1 MIRSE
6 AMSFIRILI
15 VDDHKLFRHGL
26 RQICRSEGLSVVG
39 EAASGQ
45 EAIEKAC
52 QLQPDVVLMDLGMPG
67 LSGVQATQQI
77 LAHNPNIRVI
87 ALTMFREDNHIVDA
101 VRAGVSGYLLK
112 NCEPTV
118 LVTAIKTVAR
128 GDALLDPAMTA
139 KLLKEFRRIDLPF
152 AANDLEAISPAEMD
166 VLRLVA
172 MGADNV
178 DIADNL
184 CLSQRTVGNRLTSI
198 YQKLNVKNRT
208 QAALY
213 ALKRGWVA
221 LE

>member
-1 MIRSE
+1 
-6 AMSFIRILI
+6 MSVIKILI

-26 RQICRSEGLSVVG
+26 RQICLAEGLSVVG
-39 EAASGQ
+39 EASSGQ
-45 EAIEKAC
+45 EAIEQARR
-52 QLQPDVVLMDLGMPG
+52 LRPDVILMDLGMPG
-67 LSGVQATQQI
+67 LNGVQATQQI
-77 LAHNPNIRVI
+77 IFEQPGMRVI

-112 NCEPTV
+112 NSDPSV
-118 LVTAIKTVAR
+118 LITAIKTVAR

-139 KLLKEFRRIDLPF
+139 KLLREFRRSDLSL
-152 AANDLEAISPAEMD
+152 AVNESETISPAEMD

-172 MGADNV
+172 KGADNGQ
-178 DIADNL
+178 IADSL
-184 CLSQRTVGNRLTSI
+184 CLSQRTVGNRLTEI

>member
-1 MIRSE
+1 
-6 AMSFIRILI
+6 MSLIRILI

-112 NCEPTV
+112 NCEPMV

-152 AANDLEAISPAEMD
+152 AVNDSESISPAEMD

>member
-1 MIRSE
+1 
-6 AMSFIRILI
+6 MSFIRILI

>member
-1 MIRSE
+1 
-6 AMSFIRILI
+6 MSFIRILI

-77 LAHNPNIRVI
+77 MAHNPNIRVI

-152 AANDLEAISPAEMD
+152 AVNDLEAISPAEMD

>member
-1 MIRSE
+1 
-6 AMSFIRILI
+6 MSFIRILI

-152 AANDLEAISPAEMD
+152 AVNDLEAISPAEMD

>member
-1 MIRSE
+1 
-6 AMSFIRILI
+6 MSFIRILI

-52 QLQPDVVLMDLGMPG
+52 KLQPDVVLMDLGMPG

-152 AANDLEAISPAEMD
+152 AVNDSEAISPAEMD

>member
-1 MIRSE
+1 
-6 AMSFIRILI
+6 MSSIKILI

-26 RQICRSEGLSVVG
+26 RQICRAEGLTVVG
-39 EAASGQ
+39 EAAGGQ
-45 EAIEKAC
+45 EAIEMAC
-52 QLQPDVVLMDLGMPG
+52 RPQPDVVLMDLGMPG
-67 LSGVQATQQI
+67 LNGVQATQQI
-77 LAHNPNIRVI
+77 LAHNPHIKVI
-87 ALTMFREDNHIVDA
+87 ALTMFREDNYIVDA

-112 NCEPTV
+112 NSDPSV

-128 GDALLDPAMTA
+128 GDALLDPTMTA

-152 AANDLEAISPAEMD
+152 AVNESETISPAEMD

-172 MGADNV
+172 VGADNM
-178 DIADNL
+178 DIAASL
-184 CLSQRTVGNRLTSI
+184 CLSERTVGNRLTNI

>member
-1 MIRSE
+1 
-6 AMSFIRILI
+6 MSFIKVLI

-26 RQICRSEGLSVVG
+26 RQICRSEGLAVVG
-39 EAASGQ
+39 EAASGR

-52 QLQPDVVLMDLGMPG
+52 QLQPDVILMDLGMPG
-67 LSGVQATQQI
+67 MSGVQATQQI
-77 LAHNPNIRVI
+77 LAHSPNIRVI

-118 LVTAIKTVAR
+118 LITAIKTVAR
-128 GDALLDPAMTA
+128 GDALLDPAMAA

-152 AANDLEAISPAEMD
+152 AVNDSEAISPAEMD

-172 MGADNV
+172 MGADNT